1 MKSLKKEYLFPQELL
16 KDELSFILSP
26 LLLRGKITTLYSPG
40 GVGKSTFIYEIVKF
54 LLDRGVVRKVL
65 CFFADGDTTNDE
77 FRALVERYYR
87 PENLEESRFIPIFPS
102 ATWWRDFKKDVA
114 EGAFK
119 EGDIDLVVID
129 SLEQFFDLVGLD
141 FFRNVGAFFSVLR
154 RLAIQGV
161 SVFVLHHTNK
171 GGELA
176 GRSTI
181 INQSDVVYRLR
192 KAGKFKW
199 FGDAIKHRG
208 AKLLGGKLDFYAEL
222 TNAGI
227 EISSEVLDDR
237 YGYVVQLVK
246 QVLSGRDKPLVQY
259 ELIKE
264 VRKLAQEQNNE
275 IGVNKIR
282 QVLHKFDG
290 IYWEAQRGER
300 NALEYSLLPPEIKS
314 LSEEKKLLL
323 DYIDSLLG
331 EGIKELADFVKVG
344 RFSFLSLVEIKEAIE
359 EFSDKEALE
368 LLGKLQREFEE
379 VPEF

>member
-40 GVGKSTFIYEIVKF
+40 GVGKSTFIYKIVKF